1 MSSSWKTQENHL
13 ALFTKAEKIHLS
25 FGPSISILTKMCTY
39 VYQKT
44 DEMFIEEFF
53 ISAASKK
60 LLKCPSVGD

>member
-1 MSSSWKTQENHL
+1 MSSSWKIQENHL

-44 DEMFIEEFF
+44 DEMFIEFF
-53 ISAASKK
+53 IAAASKK